1 MNILEA
7 MKQAFMI
14 TDSIYR
20 GGVGGGGD
28 DRGIMSDNGK
38 DIYCI
43 DSRLWYYT
51 TPGLRKKYI
60 IYQIYFM
67 KSVKKWTKISY
78 TVQVILSL

>member
-20 GGVGGGGD
+20 GGGD
-28 DRGIMSDNGK
+28 DRGIMGDNGK

-43 DSRLWYYT
+43 DSRL
-51 TPGLRKKYI
+51 
-60 IYQIYFM
+60 
-67 KSVKKWTKISY
+67 
-78 TVQVILSL
+78 

>member
-7 MKQAFMI
+7 MKQVFMI

-28 DRGIMSDNGK
+28 NRGIMGDNGK

-43 DSRLWYYT
+43 DSRL
-51 TPGLRKKYI
+51 
-60 IYQIYFM
+60 
-67 KSVKKWTKISY
+67 
-78 TVQVILSL
+78 